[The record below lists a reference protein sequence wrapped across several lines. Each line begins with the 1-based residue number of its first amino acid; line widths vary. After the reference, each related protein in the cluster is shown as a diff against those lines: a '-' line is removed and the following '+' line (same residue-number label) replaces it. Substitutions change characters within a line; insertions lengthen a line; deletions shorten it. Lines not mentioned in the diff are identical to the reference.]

1 MDKTNPKH
9 YRDAAITLEPIDLC
23 ELLGFN
29 LGNAVKY
36 IVRAGH
42 KDGES
47 EVDDI
52 MKAMFYLDREIDR
65 VRKVEAPGGYSE
77 VALWLGQHF
86 ALRNGYLDLL
96 FPTIIEQEEDKI
108 KGMIECRKAVAKR
121 YAELTRR

>member
-65 VRKVEAPGGYSE
+65 VRKVEVPGGYSE

-86 ALRNGYLDLL
+86 ALRNGYLALL

>member
-47 EVDDI
+47 EADDL
-52 MKAMFYLDREIDR
+52 MKAMF
-65 VRKVEAPGGYSE
+65 
-77 VALWLGQHF
+77 
-86 ALRNGYLDLL
+86 YLDLL

>member
-47 EVDDI
+47 EADDL
-52 MKAMFYLDREIDR
+52 MKAMFYLDREEFDR
-65 VRKVEAPGGYSE
+65 AER
-77 VALWLGQHF
+77 AL
-86 ALRNGYLDLL
+86 AAY
-96 FPTIIEQEEDKI
+96 
-108 KGMIECRKAVAKR
+108 KAQIMSK
-121 YAELTRR
+121 AELIAEAIAQVRMAKEREVFQWTGG